1 MTVIDPA
8 VRSASPTTAATLSP
22 WKYFR
27 RVFNAAVTTA
37 FAFVAA
43 LVMVLSFATHQV
55 STGDYQAFG
64 HPVMAMLSGSM
75 SPELP
80 TGSLV
85 VDNALS
91 PAQAQNLHVGQIISF
106 RIAANS
112 PVVITHRIVRVVHDA
127 NGVSYVTKGDANS
140 SVDSPARPAANVFGV
155 YSASVPQAGY
165 LLNTV
170 HRPAFI
176 IMLLLIV
183 LFGLSTG
190 PLVRWVRRGEKS
202 TAPTREVTA

>member
-1 MTVIDPA
+1 MIDHA
-8 VRSASPTTAATLSP
+8 VRPATETAAVPLSTWHYFRKVFATACIATLS
-22 WKYFR
+22 
-27 RVFNAAVTTA
+27 VVS
-37 FAFVAA
+37 A
-43 LVMVLSFATHQV
+43 LVVVLSFATHET
-55 STGDYQAFG
+55 SKGDYQAFG
-64 HPVMAMLSGSM
+64 HPVMTMLSGSM
-75 SPELP
+75 SPDIP
-80 TGSLV
+80 TGSLI
-85 VDNALS
+85 VDNSLTAI
-91 PAQAQNLHVGQIISF
+91 QAQHLHVGQIISF